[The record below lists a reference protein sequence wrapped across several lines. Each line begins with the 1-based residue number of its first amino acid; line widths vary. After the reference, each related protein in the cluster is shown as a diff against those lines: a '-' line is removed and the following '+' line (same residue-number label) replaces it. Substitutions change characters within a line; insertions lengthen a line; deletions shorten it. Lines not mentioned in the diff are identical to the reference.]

1 MIGVA
6 RYPDTLPTHGWRWYR
21 VRKGKLVSPLSPY
34 PVELDNDGVLENV
47 YFVPGIEE
55 VRSMAAMIKGRQWY
69 PLAITFGAVS
79 GALEIDRDMPR
90 IGSMRCAR
98 YVAEKIYTDVPVV
111 GYEGIPLLKGVP

>member
-1 MIGVA
+1 
-6 RYPDTLPTHGWRWYR
+6 
-21 VRKGKLVSPLSPY
+21 
-34 PVELDNDGVLENV
+34 
-47 YFVPGIEE
+47 
-55 VRSMAAMIKGRQWY
+55 MIKGRQWY